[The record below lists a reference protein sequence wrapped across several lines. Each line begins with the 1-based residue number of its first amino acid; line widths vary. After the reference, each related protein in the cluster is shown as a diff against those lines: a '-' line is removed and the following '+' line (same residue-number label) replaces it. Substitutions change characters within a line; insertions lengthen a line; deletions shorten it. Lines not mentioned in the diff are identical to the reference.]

1 MDKPSP
7 MTLLDE
13 LTTPVQFRI
22 LKLLLPFFP
31 FLSNVCLLHGLNFRS
46 FRELWNY
53 FLPGILSQNHL

>member
-22 LKLLLPFFP
+22 LKLLL
-31 FLSNVCLLHGLNFRS
+31 SNVCLPHGLNFRS